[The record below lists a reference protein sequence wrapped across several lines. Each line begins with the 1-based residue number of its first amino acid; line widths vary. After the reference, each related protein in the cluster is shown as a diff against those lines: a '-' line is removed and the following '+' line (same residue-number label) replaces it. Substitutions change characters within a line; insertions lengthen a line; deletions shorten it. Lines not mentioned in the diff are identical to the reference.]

1 MKIFESLIR
10 AKGKSAADKM
20 DAAFDRLHRAIHNM
34 LSQHNNDTIIVLPI
48 KHQEKLKQRL

>member
-1 MKIFESLIR
+1 MKIFEALMC

-48 KHQEKLKQRL
+48 KHQDKLKQRF